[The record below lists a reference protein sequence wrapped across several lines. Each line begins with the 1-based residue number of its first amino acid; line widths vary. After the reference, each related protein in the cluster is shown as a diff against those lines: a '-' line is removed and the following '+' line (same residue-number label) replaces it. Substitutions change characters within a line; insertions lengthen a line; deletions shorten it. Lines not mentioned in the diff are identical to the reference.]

1 MGSGAAYWTQTLLH
15 KIDFRIRGFIF
26 QQLFLHFFF
35 IRCIRR
41 GVRSR
46 VQFELQ
52 RVSKILTPHR
62 LLRNWF
68 AVAYFEAEI
77 TRFPNMYD
85 KGGVFS
91 QILSRKTFL
100 SKKKA

>member
-1 MGSGAAYWTQTLLH
+1 MHTT
-15 KIDFRIRGFIF
+15 
-26 QQLFLHFFF
+26 
-35 IRCIRR
+35 RCQI
-41 GVRSR
+41 SCTI
-46 VQFELQ
+46 ELQ
-52 RVSKILTPHR
+52 CVSKILTPHR

-91 QILSRKTFL
+91 QILSRRFFP
-100 SKKKA
+100 KKKKLKIGLFLVTTDFG